1 MWWWDGVR
9 WVLAS
14 PAPVAPPPTAPPPA
28 TAPPPP
34 PSYAYLPPAYSYAP
48 AAAAPP
54 RSLRVILIVMLAV
67 TGVLSGL
74 MSLAGTIGVTGGNTS
89 AVSVSLW
96 LLFIAIFLLSA
107 GALVGVARRSTWG
120 RWVALAAGMA
130 VCFTCLGAVIG
141 IPIIYAAARAPLSRI
156 A

>member
-1 MWWWDGVR
+1 MPRWSPDRMWWWDGVR

-54 RSLRVILIVMLAV
+54 RGLRVILIVMLAV

-74 MSLAGTIGVTGGNTS
+74 MSLAGTIGVTGG
-89 AVSVSLW
+89 
-96 LLFIAIFLLSA
+96 
-107 GALVGVARRSTWG
+107 
-120 RWVALAAGMA
+120 
-130 VCFTCLGAVIG
+130 
-141 IPIIYAAARAPLSRI
+141 
-156 A
+156 